1 MSKAEDKAKIAY
13 QFWDISPNNY
23 REYKGFVKGYQ
34 QAEKDLA
41 LTWEDVKRI
50 VEIADKLC
58 PYTSKDIA
66 EFQENFQTEEAYYK
80 EVLRRFNEAGGGKN
94 L

>member
-1 MSKAEDKAKIAY
+1 MSKMTKAAEHARKAY
-13 QFWDISPNNY
+13 PNHNQLVQRYCY
-23 REYKGFVKGYQ
+23 RQGYH

-41 LTWEDVKRI
+41 MTWEDVKQI

-58 PYTSKDIA
+58 PYTSKNIA
-66 EFQENFQTEEAYYK
+66 EFQQEFQTEEAYYK

>member
-1 MSKAEDKAKIAY
+1 MSKKEIVNDLTEGATKAVQLTDGRFVTQSLYY
-13 QFWDISPNNY
+13 QHKMQVLKMF
-23 REYKGFVKGYQ
+23 
-34 QAEKDLA
+34 
-41 LTWEDVKRI
+41 LTWHDIKRI

-80 EVLRRFNEAGGGKN
+80 EVLKQYQDGGKD
-94 L
+94 